1 MPQSQQEM
9 LPFCKRSVK
18 KSNDNQLI
26 SLNGSNNFAKHNNA
40 GMHTGSAS
48 NGLPNRGAND
58 SIKRLLTSISETASK
73 IFNKKQLHDEFML

>member
-1 MPQSQQEM
+1 MVQTISQNIIMP
-9 LPFCKRSVK
+9 
-18 KSNDNQLI
+18 
-26 SLNGSNNFAKHNNA
+26 

>member
-1 MPQSQQEM
+1 MVQTILQNIITP
-9 LPFCKRSVK
+9 
-18 KSNDNQLI
+18 
-26 SLNGSNNFAKHNNA
+26 